1 MTEKPGFLSYDR
13 KTALLSD
20 VIVIRRQVLIEGTV
34 RFTFPRRDRTSVSRW
49 TSEPREGLVVDRA
62 KVVTLFPSYDK
73 TTLSIGLV
81 PGFEPATYRSYA
93 TKLTPPVDSAV
104 EKYGFLSARC
114 LLVTFGEHLWFM
126 TEKTTC
132 TYFFAH
138 KALHF
143 FFNERLLDSSS
154 CNFGL
159 RLTTEYFLE
168 RGRGGG
174 GEVIVCHRLACFDDG
189 AR

>member
-13 KTALLSD
+13 KTALSSD

-49 TSEPREGLVVDRA
+49 TSEQREGLVIDRA

-93 TKLTPPVDSAV
+93 TKLTPPADSAV
-104 EKYGFLSARC
+104 VKYGFLSARC
-114 LLVTFGEHLWFM
+114 LLLTFGDHLWFM
-126 TEKTTC
+126 TDKLLIP
-132 TYFFAH
+132 FFLSLIRRCIFFSVNVFLI
-138 KALHF
+138 ALLIISGCVLQPSIF
-143 FFNERLLDSSS
+143 
-154 CNFGL
+154 
-159 RLTTEYFLE
+159 
-168 RGRGGG
+168 GGG
-174 GEVIVCHRLACFDDG
+174 GGVI
-189 AR
+189 

>member
-13 KTALLSD
+13 KTALSSD
-20 VIVIRRQVLIEGTV
+20 VIVIRRQVLIEGAV

-49 TSEPREGLVVDRA
+49 TSEPRAGLVVDRA

-73 TTLSIGLV
+73 TKLSIGLV

-93 TKLTPPVDSAV
+93 TKLTPSVDSAV
-104 EKYGFLSARC
+104 GKYGFLSARC

-126 TEKTTC
+126 TEKLLVPF
-132 TYFFAH
+132 FFAH

-174 GEVIVCHRLACFDDG
+174 GW
-189 AR
+189 